1 MQSQRYG
8 SESAQVPVENHR
20 SGLQRAFD
28 ILRQNVS
35 SSINKEVSAVGH
47 RIVHGGSLTESCRL
61 DSAAKT
67 EVQRAAAFAPL
78 HNPPAL
84 DGVRACEE
92 CFPGRSQVR
101 TLPGHH
107 LCMLDWR
114 VPGTFRTLPC
124 AACKRRTWGED
135 ICWVLTWLTAQC
147 TCNNLAAQLAICIVS
162 ILVVL
167 FKQSITAALQMSWH
181 VCVHAGW
188 CLRYSVPSNDAASCA
203 RLCAAI

>member
-1 MQSQRYG
+1 MCAQAGKATLCRIAQQHSCPTNSCPTNHTASSCALRTVWPAHCYVQSQRYG
-8 SESAQVPVENHR
+8 SECAQVPVENHR

-61 DSAAKT
+61 DSAAKA

-101 TLPGHH
+101 TLPGHC

-114 VPGTFRTLPC
+114 VPATFQTLPC
-124 AACKRRTWGED
+124 VACKGRTWGED

-147 TCNNLAAQLAICIVS
+147 TCNNLAAHS
-162 ILVVL
+162 
-167 FKQSITAALQMSWH
+167 
-181 VCVHAGW
+181 
-188 CLRYSVPSNDAASCA
+188 
-203 RLCAAI
+203 